1 MKSDGFATIQWPKPQ
16 TYVEAGIASQA
27 VVDFYRKRVT
37 EEDEEDNQVWFAR
50 EFERFKANEK
60 KAKENGNKL
69 EIDYGDE
76 MDVQIETNLLK
87 SRELFKK
94 PVVVEVIGAGFDKPP
109 DAAFLTL
116 QFPRRECQPAS

>member
-1 MKSDGFATIQWPKPQ
+1 MGFATLQWPKAQ
-16 TYVEAGIASQA
+16 TYVEAGIASQP

-37 EEDEEDNQVWFAR
+37 EEDEEDNQIWFAR

-76 MDVQIETNLLK
+76 ISALATTNRV
-87 SRELFKK
+87 SKK
-94 PVVVEVIGAGFDKPP
+94 ALPIDPY
-109 DAAFLTL
+109 
-116 QFPRRECQPAS
+116 R